1 MKNSF
6 VATGLVF
13 AALWSSASVA
23 AKFGLQSAEPMVLFD
38 IRYFGA
44 GFFLLIY
51 ALVFEKQ
58 RIPQGKEW
66 RQLITFAVLNTVV
79 YLGLFV
85 FAMKQVAA
93 GIGSLAIA
101 INPLL
106 ISIISA
112 FYTGKKVGPTEWIAI
127 ALGMAGVGVA
137 TYPLLQNSFA
147 TPQGLLLLFLS
158 MLSYSVAT
166 IYFSEIDW
174 KLSRSSIN
182 GWQALISGII
192 CLPLIYFFH
201 EKENHYDGRFWTT
214 EFWLT
219 IFVSVAAVQLWLKL
233 LKEDAVRASLFLFL
247 CPVFGF
253 AYATFLLGEPFTIYT
268 AVGTI
273 LVLVGLWIGQR
284 AGK

>member
-6 VATGLVF
+6 WGTGLLF

-23 AKFGLQSAEPMVLFD
+23 AKFGLQSAEPMLLFD

-44 GFFLLIY
+44 GILLLTY
-51 ALVFEKQ
+51 ALGVEKQ
-58 RIPQGKEW
+58 RLPQGKEW
-66 RQLITFAVLNTVV
+66 LQIATFGLLNTVV
-79 YLGLFV
+79 YLSLFV

-101 INPLL
+101 LNPLL
-106 ISIISA
+106 ISVLSA
-112 FYTGKKVGPTEWIAI
+112 FWTGQKVASKQWTAI
-127 ALGMAGVGVA
+127 ALGMAGVALA

-166 IYFSEIDW
+166 IYFSGIDW

-182 GWQALISGII
+182 GWQTLMAGLI
-192 CLPLIYFFH
+192 CLPLVFVFH
-201 EKENHYDGRFWTT
+201 EKPNLFDTRFWAS
-214 EFWLT
+214 EVWLT
-219 IFVSVAAVQLWLKL
+219 IFVSVLAVQLWLKL
-233 LKEDAVRASLFLFL
+233 LHTDAVRASLFLFL

-253 AYATFLLGEPFTIYT
+253 AYATFLLGEPFSWYT
-268 AVGTI
+268 GLGTV
-273 LVLVGLWIGQR
+273 LVLVGLWMGQ
-284 AGK
+284 KK

>member
-1 MKNSF
+1 M
-6 VATGLVF
+6 
-13 AALWSSASVA
+13 
-23 AKFGLQSAEPMVLFD
+23 
-38 IRYFGA
+38 
-44 GFFLLIY
+44 
-51 ALVFEKQ
+51 
-58 RIPQGKEW
+58 PQGKEW
-66 RQLITFAVLNTVV
+66 LQLLLFAVLNTVI

-112 FYTGKKVGPTEWIAI
+112 FYTGKSVRSKAWIAI
-127 ALGMAGVGVA
+127 VLGMAGVAIA

-182 GWQALISGII
+182 GWQALISGVI

-201 EKENHYDGRFWTT
+201 EKESHYDNRFWAT
-214 EFWLT
+214 EVWLI

-233 LKEDAVRASLFLFL
+233 LKDDAVRASLFLFL

-253 AYATFLLGEPFTIYT
+253 AYATFLLGEPFTLYT
-268 AVGTI
+268 AAGTV
-273 LVLVGLWIGQR
+273 LVLIGLWIGQR
-284 AGK
+284 SGK